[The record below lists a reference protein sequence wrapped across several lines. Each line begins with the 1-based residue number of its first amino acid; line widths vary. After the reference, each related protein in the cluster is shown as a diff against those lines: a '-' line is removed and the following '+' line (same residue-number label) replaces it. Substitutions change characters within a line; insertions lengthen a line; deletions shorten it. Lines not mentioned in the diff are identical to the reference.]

1 MRERAAELGGTCQ
14 AGPDP
19 AGGGRVIAALPLSE
33 NRAELST
40 L

>member
-19 AGGGRVIAALPLSE
+19 AGGGLVVAALPLGE
-33 NRAELST
+33 ARAELRP